1 MILNLVGKIKEV
13 RQVNRKNKDGATVAF
28 VDVMVHFEDKDKDGF
43 NVEDIIH
50 VNFSIEYLMD
60 LVQSKGKYIAVPY
73 VILNTQKGTYVFPD
87 EKMKYK
93 IFDKNPL
100 DISVKKA

>member
-28 VDVMVHFEDKDKDGF
+28 VDVMVHYQDKDVDGYL
-43 NVEDIIH
+43 VEDIVH
-50 VNFSIEYLMD
+50 VNFPIEYLMD

-73 VILNTQKGTYVFPD
+73 VVLNAKNGTYVFPD

-93 IFDKNPL
+93 IFEKDPFEV
-100 DISVKKA
+100 SRKA